1 MTDTTM
7 TDALA
12 EIERMVRRA
21 APALHPDDVRAIAA
35 DIVRLM
41 PGLGPGKAVDRY
53 FSPGRDVP

>member
-1 MTDTTM
+1 MTE
-7 TDALA
+7 ALA